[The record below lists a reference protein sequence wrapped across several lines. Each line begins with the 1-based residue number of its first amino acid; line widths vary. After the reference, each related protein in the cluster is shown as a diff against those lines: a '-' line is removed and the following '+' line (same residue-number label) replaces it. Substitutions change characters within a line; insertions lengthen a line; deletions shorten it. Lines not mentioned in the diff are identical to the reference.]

1 MQTVKGFINYSDFG
15 NSVSFNGHQEIY
27 DEIEIYIPDECKIK
41 RNIYNEP
48 LIVFDGKNYLL
59 REIAEYK
66 DGKILVIDMSKNQYY
81 KTRYLE
87 LEYRKI

>member
-1 MQTVKGFINYSDFG
+1 MISETLFPSA
-15 NSVSFNGHQEIY
+15 GHQEIY

-41 RNIYNEP
+41 RNAYDEP
-48 LIVFDGKNYLL
+48 LIVFDGENYLL
-59 REIAEYK
+59 REITEYK